1 MSREESPAPVLAAG
15 GLVIRPRKREGRQP
29 GIEVLLVHRPDY
41 DDWSFPK
48 GKLDPDESPKQ
59 AARREVREETGYRC
73 KVAGK
78 VGRVEYA
85 TGNGRPKQVTYY
97 EMTVDRGSFTP
108 NDEVDEVRWATPKK
122 ARKLLTWQRDVDL
135 LERWLA
141 DRRSRTDA

>member
-15 GLVIRPRKREGRQP
+15 GLVIRPREREGRQP

-48 GKLDPDESPKQ
+48 GKLDPDETPKQ

-78 VGRVEYA
+78 VGNAVGIARRKPPA
-85 TGNGRPKQVTYY
+85 NLNQPSCSI
-97 EMTVDRGSFTP
+97 MTK
-108 NDEVDEVRWATPKK
+108 WAC
-122 ARKLLTWQRDVDL
+122 
-135 LERWLA
+135 
-141 DRRSRTDA
+141 SH